1 MTTSVKVFGSPASTE
16 VQRVLACLFEKNVK
30 FQLVKMDNFKGSTR
44 RPEYLKMQPGGE
56 ALAYQDEKG
65 SLVESR
71 AICRHV
77 VNSFPNQGTMDLLGE
92 GAMEKALIEQWLET
106 EMHKFDPPSSEL
118 VFYLSIAPTL
128 PEQDPKDDSSLVAA
142 SKKKLEKVL
151 KLYNQRLADSP
162 YLTGDK
168 FTLADL
174 SHLPN
179 TEKLMSIK
187 ELQEMFGKYDH
198 VRRWWVD
205 ISERG
210 PWQKVLEVAKQAPPL
225 A

>member
-44 RPEYLKMQPGGE
+44 RPEYLKMQ
-56 ALAYQDEKG
+56 
-65 SLVESR
+65 SR

-128 PEQDPKDDSSLVAA
+128 PEQDPKDDSSLIAA

-187 ELQEMFGKYDH
+187 ELQEMFDRYDH
-198 VRRWWVD
+198 VRRWWGD
-205 ISERG
+205 ISKRD
-210 PWQKVLEVAKQAPPL
+210 PWKKVLEVAKQAPPL